1 VDFHVAAAGQ
11 LQLPVGMKINFTE
24 KVLNSTGPDT
34 RHCSKGPGHCDLRH
48 DLSRIKN
55 WAK

>member
-1 VDFHVAAAGQ
+1 MDFHVAAAGQ